1 MHKYDCVDKF
11 RQVEAEEED
20 AGEEE
25 EAEALPG
32 DEVAVEVSELLHA
45 TQPLAVCY
53 DAMHFS
59 HL

>member
-1 MHKYDCVDKF
+1 MRKYDCVDKF
-11 RQVEAEEED
+11 RQVEAEED

-25 EAEALPG
+25 EAEALQG
-32 DEVAVEVSELLHA
+32 DEVAVEVSKLLHA